1 MTQEAHHECGIA
13 AVYIKKDGDASNR
26 ALFYLYKLLLN
37 QQNRGQLSAG
47 FTTFNDS
54 RSQILSTFK
63 DLGTVNEVFRTSDRV
78 QSFEIFKNY
87 AGNKGIGHVR
97 YATSGNEDK
106 TLAQPFERVHG
117 RKWKWFTFCWNGNLA
132 NYMELKKH
140 LLEKV
145 DYHIQHENDTE
156 ILMHFLSRELKGS
169 SRPDMVK
176 VFRRLA
182 EKLDGC
188 FNIAFMN
195 AFGEI
200 IVCRDP
206 HGFRPVVYGWN
217 NEGMFLVA
225 SESNAL
231 RNCGVQEVHDLE
243 PGHLIH
249 IHNGNIKIKQFASAP
264 RKARCMF
271 EWVYFANVSSVI
283 DKKSVYHA
291 RIRLGKQ
298 LAESEKLPINDEEWI
313 VVPVPDTAKP
323 VGDAMAF
330 ELKIKLREGLIRNRY
345 VGRTFIEGGSRHD
358 RIKNKFTALPEV
370 LKGKKVLLVDDSI
383 VRGTTTKE
391 IVRYLKEVG
400 KVKEVHLRISCP
412 PIRGPCFYGIDMST
426 VDELIV
432 PRNEGKPFSGDVPP
446 EVLAKITKEIG
457 ADSLKYQS
465 VKGLIDAI
473 GIPAEGLCT
482 ACLTGKYPTPM
493 GKKLYMKAWDDYN
506 KGIKG
511 RAYSCG

>member
-1 MTQEAHHECGIA
+1 MTQEAHHQCGIA
-13 AVYIKKDGDASNR
+13 AVYIKKNGDASNR

-47 FTTFNDS
+47 VTTYNES

-63 DLGTVNEVFRTSDRV
+63 DLGTVNEVFHTSDRM
-78 QSFEIFKNY
+78 QSFDIFKKH

-106 TLAQPFERVHG
+106 SLAQPFDRVHG
-117 RKWKWFTFCWNGNLA
+117 RKWKWFSFCWNGNLA
-132 NYMELKKH
+132 NYMELKQH

-156 ILMHFLSRELKGS
+156 ILMHYLSRELRGS
-169 SRPDMVK
+169 KRPDVVK
-176 VFRRLA
+176 VFKRLS
-182 EKLDGC
+182 EKIDGC
-188 FNIAFMN
+188 YNIAFIN

-200 IVCRDP
+200 VVCRDP
-206 HGFRPVVYGWN
+206 FGFRPVVYGWN
-217 NEGMFLVA
+217 DEDLFLVA

-231 RNCGVQEVHDLE
+231 RNCGVTDVHDLE
-243 PGHLIH
+243 PGHLIQVS
-249 IHNGNIKIKQFASAP
+249 NGTVKIRQFATAP

-271 EWVYFANVSSVI
+271 EWVYFANASSVI
-283 DKKSVYHA
+283 DQKSVYQT
-291 RIRLGKQ
+291 RIRLGKRLAQSEQ
-298 LAESEKLPINDEEWI
+298 LKVDDKDWI

-323 VGDAMAF
+323 SGDAMAY
-330 ELKIKLREGLIRNRY
+330 ELHLKSREGLLRNRY
-345 VGRTFIEGGSRHD
+345 VGRTFIEGGSRQD

-370 LKGKKVLLVDDSI
+370 LHGKKILLVDDSI

-400 KVKEVHLRISCP
+400 GAKEVHLRISCP

-426 VDELIV
+426 IDELIV
-432 PRNEGKPFSGDVPP
+432 PRYEGKPISGEVPP
-446 EVLAKITKEIG
+446 EVLKKITKELG
-457 ADSLKYQS
+457 ADSLKFQS
-465 VKGLIDAI
+465 VQDLIDAI

-482 ACLTGKYPTPM
+482 GCLTGKYPTPM
-493 GKKLYMKAWDDYN
+493 GKKLYLKAWEDHR
-506 KGIKG
+506 KGVKQ
-511 RAYSCG
+511 RTYSCG